1 LSADVTDSL
10 FLQGALRY
18 ENYEDFDSEIL
29 FQLAGR
35 LELTDNWNARAS
47 IGTGFRAP
55 TPGQQ
60 GTVNVSTRLPD
71 GIPVATGLFPAGGP
85 VAQALGATPLKPELS
100 NSFTIGL
107 TGSIGEMDLT
117 VDYYRIDIDDRTNAI
132 STRAVSTDPTSGSA
146 YANYQALDAAG
157 VAGANSIGGVFYF
170 TNAFD
175 SRTEGVDVVATLP
188 LGDSTAISAAINYT
202 ENSFESDPSV
212 YLNAENRYD
221 FVNADPQ
228 WRGIFT
234 GIQQLGDDLQL
245 IARLQWFGESTN
257 SNSGGSGPGG
267 LRFQTLPDFYQ
278 FDLEGQW
285 QINDMFNLS
294 AGARNVFD
302 EYPDEDTISDFCCGR
317 VYSSG
322 TFVPWQ
328 GGYYY
333 ARLRADF

>member
-1 LSADVTDSL
+1 MTD
-10 FLQGALRY
+10 A
-18 ENYEDFDSEIL
+18 
-29 FQLAGR
+29 
-35 LELTDNWNARAS
+35 WNARAS

-188 LGDSTAISAAINYT
+188 LGDATNISAAINYT

-257 SNSGGSGPGG
+257 SNSGGSGPDG
-267 LRFQTLPDFYQ
+267 LRFQRCL
-278 FDLEGQW
+278 
-285 QINDMFNLS
+285 
-294 AGARNVFD
+294 
-302 EYPDEDTISDFCCGR
+302 IST
-317 VYSSG
+317 S
-322 TFVPWQ
+322 
-328 GGYYY
+328 
-333 ARLRADF
+333 LI